1 MTEKE
6 MLGLILKKIE
16 SLEAGQNDLVS
27 GQKKLEENQQKLAEN
42 QQKTNDRLDRLEE
55 NQQKT
60 NDRLDQLELNVSE
73 IRRDVKKIGWQVD
86 TLYQWVDDVD
96 IRSKT
101 NREIIDHL
109 KQKEA

>member
-1 MTEKE
+1 MEKE
-6 MLGLILKKIE
+6 MLELILKKME

-27 GQKKLEENQQKLAEN
+27 GQKRLEENQQATNKRLDQLEENQQKLAEN
-42 QQKTNDRLDRLEE
+42 QQKTNE
-55 NQQKT
+55 
-60 NDRLDQLELNVSE
+60 RLDQLELNVSE

>member
-27 GQKKLEENQQKLAEN
+27 GQKK
-42 QQKTNDRLDRLEE
+42 LEE

>member
-27 GQKKLEENQQKLAEN
+27 GQKKLEENQQKLA
-42 QQKTNDRLDRLEE
+42 E

>member
-42 QQKTNDRLDRLEE
+42 QQKTNDRLD
-55 NQQKT
+55 
-60 NDRLDQLELNVSE
+60 QLELNVSE

-96 IRSKT
+96 IRRKT
-101 NREIIDHL
+101 NREIIYHL